1 MGIVPKFNLTQVEK
15 MLKETAERLD
25 ASIIRALRFL
35 GEECVNEA
43 RANGSYKDQT
53 SNLRNSIGYAII
65 ANGRLVDG
73 EYGNARDGLKQSRQI
88 VNEVSTSYPAG
99 YVLTVIAGM
108 NYAVYVESKG
118 YNVLTTAELHAETKV
133 KEMLDKILKQ

>member
-15 MLKETAERLD
+15 MLKVTAEILE
-25 ASIIRALRFL
+25 ANIIRALRFL

-43 RANGSYKDQT
+43 RANGNYKDQT

-73 EYGNARDGLKQSRQI
+73 RYGDTRDELKQSKQI
-88 VNEVSTSYPAG
+88 VNEVSTSYPTG

-133 KEMLDKILKQ
+133 KEMLAKILKQ